1 VGFSGKRLRIS
12 LTADSEQGQLH
23 AGEYAVIVVQMGT
36 IQEGIREY
44 SVRLDSGKVIDLK
57 PSEVELLD
65 PPPAA

>member
-1 VGFSGKRLRIS
+1 VEFLGRRLRIS

-23 AGEYAVIVVQMGT
+23 AGEYAVIEVQMGT